1 MKKIFL
7 LIGFTSIVFILIAL
21 YFFNHEELAYS
32 DTSHFGNSDSLQ
44 PKAQKRPVADEIS
57 TRVLRDRPVTSR
69 PVTSV
74 YDFREKEIKDL
85 RRELEAT
92 KSELEI
98 LSRPLTQDML
108 SSAVNAEIAP
118 GDTLVTGGYKTADG
132 NYEITFLTPR
142 NVTRSDGGEGIE
154 IQSRVLSVG
163 PEFVDKS
170 GMGTL
175 ATNAGN
181 TLQHGESWKDDD
193 VKTTFTSASQNSG
206 VNVMT
211 APKFTTSSSASSPF
225 DIVIGEEDGPQFSIK
240 GTVEK
245 NSNGNFSIKSRV
257 ERRPGVQADAEPD
270 AVSNP

>member
-1 MKKIFL
+1 MKNHQL
-7 LIGFTSIVFILIAL
+7 LIVLVFIAFIAMAL
-21 YFFNHEELAYS
+21 YVGDYEGFDPKNF
-32 DTSHFGNSDSLQ
+32 SDSSESNSG
-44 PKAQKRPVADEIS
+44 QKLTQTRLETDADN
-57 TRVLRDRPVTSR
+57 TRVKRNRPTASGSH
-69 PVTSV
+69 T
-74 YDFREKEIKDL
+74 REDEVENLK
-85 RRELEAT
+85 RELKTART
-92 KSELEI
+92 ELEI
-98 LSRPLTQDML
+98 LSSPLTEDIL

-132 NYEITFLTPR
+132 NYEMTFITPR
-142 NVTRSDGGEGIE
+142 TVTRSDGSEGIE

-181 TLQHGESWKDDD
+181 TLQHGESWKADD

-225 DIVIGEEDGPQFSIK
+225 DIVIGGEGEPQFSIR

-245 NSNGNFSIKSRV
+245 NANGNFSIKSRV
-257 ERRPGVQADAEPD
+257 ERRPGVEPD
-270 AVSNP
+270 AGLNP